1 MLSWY
6 LCVYSKKM
14 PQELLHVHSYIR
26 RYHEYMNIWE
36 TKVDELYEL
45 KRESQKIRKTRMLWQ
60 LFAKHYGNID
70 LQDLNVARLLRNHI
84 LTLMQ

>member
-1 MLSWY
+1 
-6 LCVYSKKM
+6 M
-14 PQELLHVHSYIR
+14 PKELLHVHSYIR
-26 RYHEYMNIWE
+26 RYHEYTSIWE

-45 KRESQKIRKTRMLWQ
+45 KRESQKIWKTRMLWQ

-84 LTLMQ
+84 LALMK